1 MPVSMTMRVHLFP
14 CRTQKL
20 SSSVLTILG
29 AQAPGKIGRR
39 RHTLLKK
46 KNSKYYICLNSSVGF
61 ESERCRWQKERTRK
75 GAEKRSDGT
84 EVTARLFLKL
94 EEHAVTACK
103 RKQGVNWEDKLYTKH
118 MP

>member
-46 KNSKYYICLNSSVGF
+46 TKCLNSSVGF
-61 ESERCRWQKERTRK
+61 ESERCRWQKKRTRK

-94 EEHAVTACK
+94 EEHAVTAC
-103 RKQGVNWEDKLYTKH
+103 R
-118 MP
+118 